1 MSILNPSKLETVD
14 YGQQLWQAILSSNA
28 QKLNDYFNKIAG
40 LWDGTA
46 TNGQTVIWDNALGKW
61 KPSNIPYPTAQ
72 STVTVTIG
80 SGADTTI
87 NTTSSKSFV
96 LTLTKATN
104 LVFSNFSSG
113 MVVDLFLIQD
123 GTGGWVITS
132 TGNNI
137 VGTIQT
143 TAGIYTWLRV
153 CRFGSVTY
161 INVVGN
167 FTAL

>member
-14 YGQQLWQAILSSNA
+14 YGQQFWQAILTANA
-28 QKLNDYFNKIAG
+28 QKLNDMFNKIAG

-46 TNGQTVIWDNALGKW
+46 TNGQTVVYDSVLGKF
-61 KPSNIPYPTAQ
+61 KPASIPYPVPQ
-72 STVTVTIG
+72 STATVTIG

-87 NTTSSKSFV
+87 NTISSKSFV
-96 LTLTKATN
+96 LTLTKTTN

-113 MVVDLFLIQD
+113 MVLDLFLIQD
-123 GTGGWVITS
+123 GTGGWEITS

-143 TAGIYTWLRV
+143 TANIYTWLRV
-153 CRFGSVTY
+153 CRVGSVTY
-161 INVVGN
+161 LNVVGN
-167 FTAL
+167 FTV

>member
-14 YGQQLWQAILSSNA
+14 YGQQFWQAILSSNA
-28 QKLNDYFNKIAG
+28 QKLNDYFNKISG

-46 TNGQTVIWDNALGKW
+46 TNGQTVVWDNALGKW
-61 KPSNIPYPTAQ
+61 KPANVPYPVPQ
-72 STVTVTIG
+72 STVVVTIG

-113 MVVDLFLIQD
+113 MVIDLFLIQD
-123 GTGGWVITS
+123 STGGWTITS

-143 TAGIYTWLRV
+143 TANIYTWLRV
-153 CRFGSVTY
+153 CMVGSVTY
-161 INVVGN
+161 LNVVGN

>member
-14 YGQQLWQAILSSNA
+14 YGQQFWQAILTANA
-28 QKLNDYFNKIAG
+28 QKLNDMFNKIAG

-46 TNGQTVIWDNALGKW
+46 TNGQTVVYDSALGKF
-61 KPSNIPYPTAQ
+61 KPASIPYPVPQAA
-72 STVTVTIG
+72 VTVTIG
-80 SGADTTI
+80 AGADTTI

-96 LTLTKATN
+96 LTLTKNTN
-104 LVFSNFSSG
+104 LVFSNFSTG
-113 MVVDLFLIQD
+113 MVIDLFLIQD

-137 VGTIQT
+137 VGTILT

-153 CRFGSVTY
+153 CKVGTPVYLNVT
-161 INVVGN
+161 GN

>member
-1 MSILNPSKLETVD
+1 MSILNPSKLETID
-14 YGQQLWQAILSSNA
+14 YGQQFWQAILTANA
-28 QKLNDYFNKIAG
+28 QKLNGMFNKISG

-46 TNGQTVIWDNALGKW
+46 TNGQTVVYDSALGKF
-61 KPSNIPYPTAQ
+61 KPASIPYPVPQ
-72 STVTVTIG
+72 STVTVIIG
-80 SGADTTI
+80 TGADTTI
-87 NTTSSKSFV
+87 NTITSKSFV

-123 GTGGWVITS
+123 GTGGWSITS

-137 VGTIQT
+137 VGLIET

-153 CRFGSVTY
+153 CRFGTVTY
-161 INVVGN
+161 LNVVGN